1 MFKDEKGITLVAL
14 LITIIVLVIL
24 AGVSIITLQ
33 ETGIINT
40 AIESTQKYDNS
51 QMAENSIVNN
61 FDYRLSKVMSNLT
74 NIQDVFSYSTSVQAW
89 QDAEHDAGRS

>member
-40 AIESTQKYDNS
+40 AVDSTQKYENA
-51 QMAENSIVNN
+51 QLTENSIVNN
-61 FDYRLSKVMSNLT
+61 FDYRLSKVMSNLS
-74 NIQDVFSYSTSVQAW
+74 NIQEVFSYSASVQAAAD
-89 QDAEHDAGRS
+89 DAADAGGH